1 MWKFIKMLIAGIAV
15 SFYFF
20 PFEFTFLPGVNT
32 KMAMAGV
39 GLVLLGINL
48 SKGRKGLVNK
58 DVFFLSVIAI
68 SLSLLS
74 LLSMTLNNTRDGSF
88 LTYFVSM
95 WVWLGGAY
103 TAIQILKRVHDGVS
117 VELVCNYLI
126 AVCVAQCIIAYSM
139 TIFPALK
146 NFVDSFLGG
155 EDAFMGKAEGRL
167 YGIGA
172 ALDVAGLRFS
182 AVLVMLAFLS
192 YHYSGSKRILPLL
205 YVAAFFIVAVLGNM
219 MARTTT
225 VGVIITFLFWIVSGF
240 QNKGN
245 AKVHLFGKWFA
256 LVSMIVIPLIV
267 VQYNLDPDFKEKIR
281 FGFEGFFSLAETGK
295 WATGSSD
302 ILIDNMVVFPETLK
316 TWMIGDGY
324 GANPSSDPYY
334 IGPDYHG
341 FYMGTDIGY
350 LRFLFYFGIFGLIAL
365 VSLICYAA
373 ASCIKRFPF
382 YKIMFSMILAVNLIV
397 WFKVSTDIFM
407 VFALFLCIPKEDND
421 VYEKLNEDSVSD
433 PLDI

>member
-1 MWKFIKMLIAGIAV
+1 MKAILVVLTAILT

-20 PFEFTFLPGVNT
+20 PFEFVFLPGINT
-32 KMAMAGV
+32 KMAMAGI
-39 GLVLLGINL
+39 GLVLLGFNIA
-48 SKGRKGLVNK
+48 KGRRGNINK
-58 DVFFLSVIAI
+58 DFFVLSVIAL
-68 SLSLLS
+68 SLSLFS
-74 LLSMTLNNTRDGSF
+74 LVAMIYNNTQDGSF

-103 TAIQILKRVHDGVS
+103 TAIKVMKNVHGYIS

-139 TIFPALK
+139 TIIPALK
-146 NFVDSFLGG
+146 IFVDSFLGG
-155 EDAFMGKAEGRL
+155 EDAFMGKAEDRM

-182 AVLVMLAFLS
+182 AVLIMLAFMSFNHKEQHGYTTLI
-192 YHYSGSKRILPLL
+192 YII
-205 YVAAFFIVAVLGNM
+205 AFFIISVIGNM

-225 VGVIITFLFWIVSGF
+225 VGVMLALLYWIIFGIRNRDKEQVGVFWKLLAV
-240 QNKGN
+240 
-245 AKVHLFGKWFA
+245 VT
-256 LVSMIVIPLIV
+256 LIV
-267 VQYNLDPDFKEKIR
+267 VPLIIVQYNADPAFQDKLR
-281 FGFEGFFSLAETGK
+281 FGFEGFFSMAETGK
-295 WATGSSD
+295 WATGSNS
-302 ILIDNMVVFPETLK
+302 ILLNHMIVFPETLK
-316 TWMIGDGY
+316 TWLIGDGY

-334 IGPDYHG
+334 VGPDYHG

-373 ASCIKRFPF
+373 ASCIRRFPS
-382 YKIMFSMILAVNLIV
+382 YKTMFLLILAVNLIV

-407 VFALFLCIPKEDND
+407 TFALFLCISKEDND
-421 VYEKLNEDSVSD
+421 EYEKRYENSISD

>member
-1 MWKFIKMLIAGIAV
+1 MWKLIKILLAGIVV

-20 PFEFTFLPGVNT
+20 PFEFTFMPGVNT

-39 GLVLLGINL
+39 GLVWFGFNIA
-48 SKGRKGLVNK
+48 KGRKGNIDK
-58 DVFFLSVIAI
+58 DFFVLSLIAL
-68 SLSLLS
+68 SLSLFS
-74 LLSMTLNNTRDGSF
+74 LVAMVYNNTRDGSF

-103 TAIQILKRVHDGVS
+103 TAIQVIKKVHGYVS

-139 TIFPALK
+139 SVMPVLK
-146 NFVDSFLGG
+146 SFVDSFLGG
-155 EDAFMGKAEGRL
+155 EDAFMGKAEGRI

-192 YHYSGSKRILPLL
+192 VNHSSERKGVSLL
-205 YVAAFFIVAVLGNM
+205 YVLAFFVISIIGNM

-225 VGVIITFLFWIVSGF
+225 VGVILTLLFWLFYGIK
-240 QNKGN
+240 NGN
-245 AKVHLFGKWFA
+245 EEKFGKLGKWLIIITLIMVPF
-256 LVSMIVIPLIV
+256 IVF
-267 VQYNLDPDFKEKIR
+267 QYNINPSFKENIR
-281 FGFEGFFSLAETGK
+281 FGFEGFFSIVETGK
-295 WATGSSD
+295 WQTGSSD
-302 ILIDNMVVFPETLK
+302 ILLSRMIVFPETLK
-316 TWMIGDGY
+316 TWLIGDGY
-324 GANPSSDPYY
+324 GANPSGDPYY
-334 IGPDYHG
+334 VGPDYHG

-350 LRFLFYFGIFGLIAL
+350 LRFLFYFGIFGAIAL

-373 ASCIKRFPF
+373 ASCIRRFQS
-382 YKIMFSMILAVNLIV
+382 YKTMFLLILAVNLIV

-407 VFALFLCIPKEDND
+407 AFALFLCISKEDND
-421 VYEKLNEDSVSD
+421 AYEKRYENSISD

>member
-1 MWKFIKMLIAGIAV
+1 MKAILVVLTTILT

-20 PFEFTFLPGVNT
+20 PFEFVFLPGINT

-39 GLVLLGINL
+39 GLVWFIFNIA
-48 SKGRKGLVNK
+48 KGRKGNVDK
-58 DVFFLSVIAI
+58 DFFVLSLIAL
-68 SLSLLS
+68 SLSLFS
-74 LLSMTLNNTRDGSF
+74 LIAMIYNNTQDGSF

-103 TAIQILKRVHDGVS
+103 MAINVMRKVHGYIS

-126 AVCVAQCIIAYSM
+126 AVCVAQCVLAYSM
-139 TIFPALK
+139 TIVPSLK
-146 NFVDSFLGG
+146 NFIDSFLGG

-172 ALDVAGLRFS
+172 ALDVAGQRFS
-182 AVLVMLAFLS
+182 AVLVMLAFITFKHANNKNGVTLF
-192 YHYSGSKRILPLL
+192 
-205 YVAAFFIVAVLGNM
+205 YVVVFFIIAVIGNM

-225 VGVIITFLFWIVSGF
+225 VGVAIALLFWGIYGLANREDANVGQF
-240 QNKGN
+240 WKM
-245 AKVHLFGKWFA
+245 FGLVA
-256 LVSMIVIPLIV
+256 LLVAPILIF
-267 VQYNLDPDFKEKIR
+267 QYNVDPAFREKFR

-295 WATGSSD
+295 WMTRSND
-302 ILIDNMVVFPETLK
+302 ILIENMIVFPETTK
-316 TWMIGDGY
+316 TWLIGDGY
-324 GANPSSDPYY
+324 GANPEGDPYY

-373 ASCIKRFPF
+373 GICIRRFQS
-382 YKIMFSMILAVNLIV
+382 YRTMFLLILAVNLIV

-407 VFALFLCIPKEDND
+407 VFALFLCIPPEDNEA
-421 VYEKLNEDSVSD
+421 YENSLSD

>member
-1 MWKFIKMLIAGIAV
+1 MKAILVVLTTILT

-20 PFEFTFLPGVNT
+20 PFEFVFLPGINT

-39 GLVLLGINL
+39 GLVWFGFNIA
-48 SKGRKGLVNK
+48 KGRKGNIDK
-58 DVFFLSVIAI
+58 DFFVLSLIAL
-68 SLSLLS
+68 SLSLFS
-74 LLSMTLNNTRDGSF
+74 LVAMVYNNTRDGSF

-103 TAIQILKRVHDGVS
+103 TAIQVIKKVHGYVS

-139 TIFPALK
+139 SVMPVLK
-146 NFVDSFLGG
+146 SFVDSFLGG
-155 EDAFMGKAEGRL
+155 EDAFMGKAEGRI

-192 YHYSGSKRILPLL
+192 VNHSSEHTGLSLL
-205 YVAAFFIVAVLGNM
+205 YVIAFFLITVIGNM

-225 VGVIITFLFWIVSGF
+225 VGVALSLIYWIINAIVKRGDNQVNSFLRVLIGVAIV
-240 QNKGN
+240 
-245 AKVHLFGKWFA
+245 
-256 LVSMIVIPLIV
+256 IIPLIAI
-267 VQYNLDPDFKEKIR
+267 QYNSDPLFQEKIR
-281 FGFEGFFSLAETGK
+281 FAFEGFFSLAETGR
-295 WATGSSD
+295 WVTSSND
-302 ILIDNMVVFPETLK
+302 ILFNHMIVFPETLK
-316 TWMIGDGY
+316 TWLIGDGY
-324 GANPSSDPYY
+324 GANPSGDPYY

-350 LRFLFYFGIFGLIAL
+350 LRFLFYFGIFGAIAL
-365 VSLICYAA
+365 VSLICYTA
-373 ASCIKRFPF
+373 ASCIRRFPS
-382 YKIMFSMILAVNLIV
+382 YKIMFLLILAVNLIV

-407 VFALFLCIPKEDND
+407 TFALFLCISKEDND
-421 VYEKLNEDSVSD
+421 AYEKRYENSISD

>member
-1 MWKFIKMLIAGIAV
+1 MKAILVVLTTILT

-20 PFEFTFLPGVNT
+20 PFEFVFLPGINT

-39 GLVLLGINL
+39 GLVWFIFNIA
-48 SKGRKGLVNK
+48 KGRKGNVDK
-58 DVFFLSVIAI
+58 DFFVLSLIAL
-68 SLSLLS
+68 SLSLFS
-74 LLSMTLNNTRDGSF
+74 LIAMIYNNTQDGSF

-103 TAIQILKRVHDGVS
+103 TAVNVMKKVHGNIS

-126 AVCVAQCIIAYSM
+126 AVCVIQCLLAYSM
-139 TIFPALK
+139 SVFPALK

-172 ALDVAGLRFS
+172 ALDVAGQRFS
-182 AVLVMLAFLS
+182 AVLVMLAFLTFKRAS
-192 YHYSGSKRILPLL
+192 NKSGVALL
-205 YVAAFFIVAVLGNM
+205 YIMAFFIIALVGNM

-225 VGVIITFLFWIVSGF
+225 VGVSIALLFWTIYGLKNKTNDNVMQFWRMFGLVAVFIIPIIVF
-240 QNKGN
+240 
-245 AKVHLFGKWFA
+245 
-256 LVSMIVIPLIV
+256 
-267 VQYNLDPDFKEKIR
+267 QYNADPAFREKLR

-295 WATGSSD
+295 WMTRSND
-302 ILIDNMVVFPETLK
+302 ILIENMIVFPETIK
-316 TWMIGDGY
+316 TWLIGDGY
-324 GANPSSDPYY
+324 GANPEGDPYY
-334 IGPDYHG
+334 IGPDFHG

-373 ASCIKRFPF
+373 GICVRRFQS
-382 YKIMFSMILAVNLIV
+382 YRTMFLLILVVNLIV

-407 VFALFLCIPKEDND
+407 VFALFLCISPEDNEA
-421 VYEKLNEDSVSD
+421 YENSISD

>member
-1 MWKFIKMLIAGIAV
+1 MKAILVVLTTILT

-20 PFEFTFLPGVNT
+20 PFEFVFLPGINT

-39 GLVLLGINL
+39 GLVWFVFNIA
-48 SKGRKGLVNK
+48 KGRKGNVDK
-58 DVFFLSVIAI
+58 DFYVLSLIAL
-68 SLSLLS
+68 SLSLFS
-74 LLSMTLNNTRDGSF
+74 LIAMIYNNTQDGSF

-103 TAIQILKRVHDGVS
+103 TAVNVMKTVHGYIS

-126 AVCVAQCIIAYSM
+126 AVCVIQCILAYSM
-139 TIFPALK
+139 SIVPTLK
-146 NFVDSFLGG
+146 NFIDSFLGG

-172 ALDVAGLRFS
+172 ALDVAGQRFS
-182 AVLVMLAFLS
+182 AVLVMLAFLT
-192 YHYSGSKRILPLL
+192 YKRTNNKNVVTLL
-205 YVAAFFIVAVLGNM
+205 YVLAFFIIAVVGNM

-225 VGVIITFLFWIVSGF
+225 VGVSIALLFWTIDALM
-240 QNKGN
+240 NKSN
-245 AKVHLFGKWFA
+245 DNVMQFWRMFG
-256 LVSMIVIPLIV
+256 LVAVCIIPIIIF
-267 VQYNLDPDFKEKIR
+267 QYNADPAFREKLR
-281 FGFEGFFSLAETGK
+281 FGFEGFFSLVETGK
-295 WATGSSD
+295 WETSSND
-302 ILIDNMVVFPETLK
+302 ILFEHMIVFPETIK
-316 TWMIGDGY
+316 TWLVGDGY
-324 GANPSSDPYY
+324 GANPEGDPYY
-334 IGPDYHG
+334 IGPDFHG

-373 ASCIKRFPF
+373 GICVRRFQS
-382 YKIMFSMILAVNLIV
+382 YRMMFLLILAVNLIV

-407 VFALFLCIPKEDND
+407 VFALFLCIPPEDNEA
-421 VYEKLNEDSVSD
+421 YENSLSD

>member
-1 MWKFIKMLIAGIAV
+1 MKAILVVLTTILT

-20 PFEFTFLPGVNT
+20 PFEFVFLPGINT
-32 KMAMAGV
+32 KMVMAGV
-39 GLVLLGINL
+39 GLVWFIFNIA
-48 SKGRKGLVNK
+48 KGRKGNVDK
-58 DVFFLSVIAI
+58 DFFVLSLIAL
-68 SLSLLS
+68 SLSLFS
-74 LLSMTLNNTRDGSF
+74 LIAMTYNNTRDGSF

-103 TAIQILKRVHDGVS
+103 VAINVMKKVHGYIS

-126 AVCVAQCIIAYSM
+126 AVCVVQCVLAYYM
-139 TIFPALK
+139 TILPNLK
-146 NFVDSFLGG
+146 NYIDVFLGG

-182 AVLVMLAFLS
+182 AVLVMLA
-192 YHYSGSKRILPLL
+192 YIVYKRYYSNVWVTLV
-205 YVAAFFIVAVLGNM
+205 YVIAFYVIAVIGNM

-225 VGVIITFLFWIVSGF
+225 VGVILTLLFWIINGLINRND
-240 QNKGN
+240 QNVKQ
-245 AKVHLFGKWFA
+245 FWSIF
-256 LVSMIVIPLIV
+256 MIVAGLSIPFLMFE
-267 VQYNLDPDFKEKIR
+267 YNVDPAFREKLR
-281 FGFEGFFSLAETGK
+281 FGFEGFFSLAETGE
-295 WATGSSD
+295 WQSRSND
-302 ILIDNMVVFPETLK
+302 ILLNMVVLPDNMK
-316 TWMIGDGY
+316 TWLIGDGY
-324 GANPSSDPYY
+324 GANPSVDPYY

-373 ASCIKRFPF
+373 GICIRRFQS
-382 YKIMFSMILAVNLIV
+382 YRTMFLLILAVNLIV

-407 VFALFLCIPKEDND
+407 VFALFLCIPPEDNEA
-421 VYEKLNEDSVSD
+421 YENSLSD